1 MSNHNGNPGNKG
13 GGRKGYAY
21 EKAMQYLIDQSFY
34 ILVDNLKKDKK
45 NIDEKAKVDK
55 ALEVVK
61 KVLGKDIDITS
72 GGKTIPPILV
82 KFINGDN
89 KDEKTNR

>member
-1 MSNHNGNPGNKG
+1 MSDGRRNNGGA
-13 GGRKGYAY
+13 RKGAGAKGYSY

-34 ILVDNLKKDKK
+34 ILVDNFKKGKK

-72 GGKTIPPILV
+72 KGDKIVLPIYNGKS
-82 KFINGDN
+82 KND
-89 KDEKTNR
+89 

>member
-1 MSNHNGNPGNKG
+1 MKEGDRRKFNGGNSTN

-34 ILVDNLKKDKK
+34 ILVDNLKKDKT

-72 GGKTIPPILV
+72 KGDKIVLPIYNGKS
-82 KFINGDN
+82 KND
-89 KDEKTNR
+89 